1 MCICD
6 IYTYYNIYIR
16 DLNNHKCGYSQS
28 SWNQSPVD
36 TNFRKTLLG
45 NIVRLHTKE
54 KRRMKE
60 MVDEPSRTC

>member
-36 TNFRKTLLG
+36 TKGQLLE
-45 NIVRLHTKE
+45 VL
-54 KRRMKE
+54 
-60 MVDEPSRTC
+60 